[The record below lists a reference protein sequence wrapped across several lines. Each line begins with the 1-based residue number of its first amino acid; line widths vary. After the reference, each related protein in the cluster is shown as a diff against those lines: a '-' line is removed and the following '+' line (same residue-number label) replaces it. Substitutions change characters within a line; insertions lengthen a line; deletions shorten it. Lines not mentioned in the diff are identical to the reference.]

1 VSRVFVKKEK
11 EMAEKIDGWIYF
23 QLNQHFLEENKSKRD
38 KGLMYIGKVF
48 FAKMSATAT
57 VALHIKAILCD
68 TTQVKFF

>member
-1 VSRVFVKKEK
+1 VSGVFVKKEK

-48 FAKMSATAT
+48 FEKNVCNSHSCFTHKGYF
-57 VALHIKAILCD
+57 V
-68 TTQVKFF
+68 